1 MADLSAD
8 EQVIFDEYF
17 ANNSNGG
24 LTADQSFDQEM
35 EKQDNRGSIEKGVDA
50 VVSAAGSAADWVTGA
65 NTEPQIPKLSDLGVN
80 KLATSKAGKSLIM
93 GVLASSS
100 DDDRIKKGFQQA
112 IPDAKFSQDSFGNL
126 VVTAATSRNE
136 KGQPQTYQRFYPNPQ
151 GADLATAYN
160 VSSVAALAAPVA
172 KFVGGTGYT
181 AAALTGGIEAGLLE
195 AFSSAL
201 SNDKYDVKEV
211 PVGVLGALAS
221 KPVID
226 VTGALLGKIK
236 NILTRSNASDMPTGA
251 AAEEIA
257 EVLSAEGFNPSEVM
271 DDVYKSMNKDIGSGA
286 IPEESARYQTAQNLP
301 VPVPMTP
308 GDISGDKSR
317 QLLENGIET
326 GRFGDSAER
335 KMAALRNDQN
345 IAIKDNLGEIQQQMA
360 GTGGQVIDRRAGG
373 ESAQQELITGKTS
386 QGDARTSAYETA
398 RQGNA
403 FIDPDSGQ
411 DVVNNI
417 LSSLEGQVSNINAPL
432 AFRLFNE
439 ELAPLLQS
447 GQSLNDIFSARQVL
461 TKHANQAGPEGFAA
475 AEMNRQLDSNLINQ
489 SNEMLLYG
497 NPDAVS
503 SWLDAISKH
512 KEFMKKW
519 ETDGILK
526 KLTSEGV
533 RDGEN
538 VLNVAPE
545 DAANVIFGVAL
556 NPNRTNMSRDLIT
569 LKNNLSPDVWN
580 QLRQEFFIKLS
591 DQMMSP
597 AGEIKGAAFTKAWSN
612 IKKNTTLVN
621 TLFTKEERSNLNAL
635 SSTAIRI
642 SSRAQNYSNSANSL
656 FSGLRKFFDNIGPTP
671 LVVTATNVPGVKQVK
686 DAVGLG
692 QTYVNPVGKKTSFMK
707 QFLTGVSA
715 VTSGKEA
722 VESAGN
728 YIFGDEK

>member
-35 EKQDNRGSIEKGVDA
+35 EKQNNRGSIEKGVDA

-112 IPDAKFSQDSFGNL
+112 IPDAEFSQDSFGNL

>member
-1 MADLSAD
+1 MSTLEEMWAEEEAKTPLTTAQMWEKEDESANDQGTISKIADS
-8 EQVIFDEYF
+8 
-17 ANNSNGG
+17 
-24 LTADQSFDQEM
+24 
-35 EKQDNRGSIEKGVDA
+35 
-50 VVSAAGSAADWVTGA
+50 VVSAAGSVADWVTGA
-65 NTEPQIPKLSDLGVN
+65 NTEPQIPKLSDLGVS

-100 DDDRIKKGFQQA
+100 DDERIKKGFQQA
-112 IPDAKFSQDSFGNL
+112 IPDAEFSKDSFGNL

-172 KFVGGTGYT
+172 KLVGGTGYT
-181 AAALTGGIEAGLLE
+181 AAGLTGGIEAGLLE

-201 SNDKYDVKEV
+201 SNDKYDVKEI
-211 PVGVLGALAS
+211 PVGVLGAFAS

-226 VTGALLGKIK
+226 VTGSLLGKIK
-236 NILTRSNASDMPTGA
+236 NILTRSGASDMPTGA
-251 AAEEIA
+251 AAKEIS
-257 EVLSAEGFNPSEVM
+257 EVLAAEGFDPSEVM
-271 DDVYKSMNKDIGSGA
+271 DDVYKSMNKDISGGA

-335 KMAALRNDQN
+335 KMSALRNDQN
-345 IAIKDNLGEIQQQMA
+345 IAIKGNLGEIQQQMA

-373 ESAQQELITGKTS
+373 ESAQQELITGKTA

-447 GQSLNDIFSARQVL
+447 GQSLNNIFSARQVL
-461 TKHANQAGPEGFAA
+461 TKHSNQAGPEGFAA

-489 SNEMLLYG
+489 SDEVMLYG

-503 SWLDAISKH
+503 SWLDAISQH

-526 KLTSEGV
+526 RLTSEGV

-556 NPNRTNMSRDLIT
+556 NPNRTNMARDLIT

-692 QTYVNPVGKKTSFMK
+692 QTYVDPVGKKTSFMK

-722 VESAGN
+722 VEGAGN
-728 YIFGDEK
+728 YIFGDEQ

>member
-1 MADLSAD
+1 MSTLEQMWAD
-8 EQVIFDEYF
+8 EEANTLLTTAQMWEKEDES
-17 ANNSNGG
+17 ANDQGTISKI
-24 LTADQSFDQEM
+24 ADS
-35 EKQDNRGSIEKGVDA
+35 

-112 IPDAKFSQDSFGNL
+112 IPDAEFSQDSFGNL

>member
-112 IPDAKFSQDSFGNL
+112 IPDAEFSQDSFGNL

>member
-1 MADLSAD
+1 MSTLEQMWAEEEANTPLTTAQMWAEEDESA
-8 EQVIFDEYF
+8 
-17 ANNSNGG
+17 N
-24 LTADQSFDQEM
+24 DQGTIS
-35 EKQDNRGSIEKGVDA
+35 KIADA
-50 VVSAAGSAADWVTGA
+50 VVNAAGSAADWVTGA

-112 IPDAKFSQDSFGNL
+112 IPDAEFSQDSFGNL

-271 DDVYKSMNKDIGSGA
+271 DDVYKSMNKDIGGGA

-642 SSRAQNYSNSANSL
+642 SNRAQNYSNSANSL

-722 VESAGN
+722 VEGAGN

>member
-1 MADLSAD
+1 MSTLEQMWAEEEANTPLTTAQMWAEEDESA
-8 EQVIFDEYF
+8 
-17 ANNSNGG
+17 N
-24 LTADQSFDQEM
+24 DQGTIS
-35 EKQDNRGSIEKGVDA
+35 KIADA
-50 VVSAAGSAADWVTGA
+50 VVNAAGSAADWVTGA

-112 IPDAKFSQDSFGNL
+112 IPDAEFSQDSFGNL

-271 DDVYKSMNKDIGSGA
+271 DDVYKSMNKDIGGGA

-538 VLNVAPE
+538 VLNVSPE

-642 SSRAQNYSNSANSL
+642 SNRAQNYSNSANSL

-722 VESAGN
+722 VEGAGN